1 MRDTNGRQ
9 GLFKQNHLC
18 VITKE
23 TLCSVLRQS
32 HGIQRPP
39 LEFVKSQVP
48 SAQNNPH
55 SKVAYWGAHAGGDIL
70 IAFKGDSEV

>member
-9 GLFKQNHLC
+9 GLFKQTHLC

-32 HGIQRPP
+32 HEIERPP
-39 LEFVKSQVP
+39 LVFVKSQVP
-48 SAQNNPH
+48 SAQNNPY
-55 SKVAYWGAHAGGDIL
+55 SKVAYWGNTLRGI
-70 IAFKGDSEV
+70 S